1 MCFVSGLISVTLFF
15 SFFCSCALLYCFI
28 TFRSETGR
36 LIQQSFL
43 HAVAKQTHTNTK
55 RKKKE
60 RKEGE
65 KERTKSAQCSC
76 AFFFFFQMRKCS
88 CAL

>member
-28 TFRSETGR
+28 TFRNETGR

-43 HAVAKQTHTNTK
+43 HAVAKQTHTHTQ
-55 RKKKE
+55 KKKE
-60 RKEGE
+60 GKEGE